1 MDKRI
6 GQIADFYGLEHQCM
20 KCLEE
25 MAELSVEILKYLE
38 KDNNGYRKSFIAPMN
53 LEQELADVIIMTE
66 QLKYLM
72 DTGFVELE
80 IDRKL
85 ERQLKRMK
93 EGQEVE

>member
-1 MDKRI
+1 MDNRI
-6 GQIADFYGLEHQCM
+6 KQIADFYGLEHQCM

-25 MAELSVEILKYLE
+25 MSELSVEILKFLE
-38 KDNNGYRKSFIAPMN
+38 KDNEGKSFVAPMN

-72 DTGFVELE
+72 DTAFVELE

-93 EGQEVE
+93 EVGE